1 MKGLMFIE
9 NKRLKLYDTSIE
21 IVINHKEKEKIRK
34 IAYKNNITM
43 SEYIRHLI
51 NFAIEINNINNSDN
65 KISVSNKNI
74 DKIIGLLGG
83 NFNG

>member
-1 MKGLMFIE
+1 
-9 NKRLKLYDTSIE
+9 
-21 IVINHKEKEKIRK
+21 
-34 IAYKNNITM
+34 M

-65 KISVSNKNI
+65 RINVSNKNI

-83 NFNG
+83 KFND